1 MALEYIIG
9 PVLAL
14 LLGMKFTDFKSK
26 EKDAKIVELENKIQL
41 IEEIID
47 QIIKDTSFENLK
59 NLEKKGYF
67 LENSKKK
74 TKFFYLGPQNDY
86 TKFLDKKIQYKI
98 EERFEITMK
107 KLKYLQ

>member
-41 IEEIID
+41 IETETPKKMMATLVPVAKAVQKLNQEIG
-47 QIIKDTSFENLK
+47 LW
-59 NLEKKGYF
+59 
-67 LENSKKK
+67 
-74 TKFFYLGPQNDY
+74 
-86 TKFLDKKIQYKI
+86 
-98 EERFEITMK
+98 
-107 KLKYLQ
+107 KLQKLSA